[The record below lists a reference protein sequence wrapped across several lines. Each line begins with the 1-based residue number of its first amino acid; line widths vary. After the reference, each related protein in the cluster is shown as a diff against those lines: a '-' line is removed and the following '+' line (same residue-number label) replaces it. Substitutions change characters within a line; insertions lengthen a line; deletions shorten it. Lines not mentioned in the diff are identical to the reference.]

1 MLLLVA
7 VLVRLLFS
15 VIMGEARFI
24 VSIVTILTVRSR
36 GGSDVVVPTISV
48 GEIVNRELGDMEV
61 SSTDVRTWFRR
72 RTRNR
77 LRFLI
82 GRRQRV
88 RRVWRAIR
96 VRRVLSPPRIS
107 SRLSLLH
114 SKTYRLARVR
124 RSAIGEI
131 APPGLV

>member
-7 VLVRLLFS
+7 VLVRLLFT
-15 VIMGEARFI
+15 VFVGEASFI

-36 GGSDVVVPTISV
+36 GGRYVVVPTISV
-48 GEIVNRELGDMEV
+48 GEIVNRELGNMEV
-61 SSTDVRTWFRR
+61 SSADVRIRFRR

-77 LRFLI
+77 LRLLI

-88 RRVWRAIR
+88 RRVWRVIR

-107 SRLSLLH
+107 CRLSLLH
-114 SKTYRLARVR
+114 SKTYRLTRVR

-131 APPGLV
+131 APPRLV